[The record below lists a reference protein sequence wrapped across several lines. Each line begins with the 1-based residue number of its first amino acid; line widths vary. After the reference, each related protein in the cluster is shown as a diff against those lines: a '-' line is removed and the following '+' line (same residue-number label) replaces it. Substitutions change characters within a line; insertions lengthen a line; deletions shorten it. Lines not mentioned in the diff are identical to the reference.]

1 MVEDCRLVARRGR
14 TYAVA
19 HLTEEGKTGGKR
31 RRTGFVKDRIL
42 IRVSYWVAA
51 IVDFAIAIAVLIPER
66 MGVEEFVYPMGLMSA
81 VAFSW
86 AVLLI
91 VADRKPVERRWV
103 LLPTMLVA
111 FLLGVAGVYAASVG
125 VIPVQRTMASS
136 AVVVGVLLLLA
147 YTCYRTRNLE
157 RAAPPGVSE

>member
-1 MVEDCRLVARRGR
+1 VVSD
-14 TYAVA
+14 
-19 HLTEEGKTGGKR
+19 EEQN
-31 RRTGFVKDRIL
+31 FVKDRIL

-51 IVDFAIAIAVLIPER
+51 VADFAIAIAVLIPER

-103 LLPTMLVA
+103 LLPTTLVA

-125 VIPVQRTMASS
+125 LIPVQRVMASS
-136 AVVVGVLLLLA
+136 AAVVAVLLLLS
-147 YTCYRTRNLE
+147 YTSYRTRNLE
-157 RAAPPGVSE
+157 RANPPGNTE

>member
-1 MVEDCRLVARRGR
+1 
-14 TYAVA
+14 
-19 HLTEEGKTGGKR
+19 
-31 RRTGFVKDRIL
+31 
-42 IRVSYWVAA
+42 
-51 IVDFAIAIAVLIPER
+51 
-66 MGVEEFVYPMGLMSA
+66 MGLMSA

-111 FLLGVAGVYAASVG
+111 FLLGAAGVYAASVG
-125 VIPVQRTMASS
+125 VIPIQRTMASS

-147 YTCYRTRNLE
+147 YTSYRTRNLE
-157 RAAPPGVSE
+157 SVDALG